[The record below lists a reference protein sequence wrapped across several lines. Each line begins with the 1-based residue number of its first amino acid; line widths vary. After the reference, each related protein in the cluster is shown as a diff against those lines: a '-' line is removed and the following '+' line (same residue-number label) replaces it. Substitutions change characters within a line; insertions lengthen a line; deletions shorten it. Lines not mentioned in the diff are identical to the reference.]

1 MRKAKYR
8 LLALLSV
15 LALSAGGCGSDV
27 SSRDVKTGDSAVDA
41 SVAAHTV
48 TAEVNVNYTAQKL
61 GSLISGTDGY
71 KFEFADGGSEVVFND
86 IGTSSV
92 SVKATDPEGKSNTW
106 AVNVN
111 AIDSTSPK
119 FSGIKDITAKKGE
132 MADLKKGVSVEDNYD
147 KNIEFTV
154 DFDKQDKDPSAVG
167 EHIIT
172 YFAKDS
178 SGNIASRKAT
188 LTITGENGET
198 ETKQTTSKPED
209 SSEAEKK
216 TTTTTK
222 KQSETATTTAAAD
235 PNAKSPNVQFYQDR
249 AVIAGDSIA
258 YGFCAYGYV
267 PYDHNIAKGS
277 TALRQYDDTSLFM
290 FDPTGTPLSF
300 LDAIAAVKPSL
311 LYISMGMNDVNLI
324 DDQTYVARYKDLIN
338 KVKQKVPDCIIVCCS
353 ITPITAASQFT
364 DINNIRTF
372 NATLKTTIEGL
383 KDENVLFFDAYSVIV
398 GPDGIYSPPE
408 NSAGDGV
415 HLAAGCYQQLLD
427 KLAVLL
433 DSKGMKDKIT
443 QIEAN
448 RKNA

>member
-1 MRKAKYR
+1 MSEWMQYTLVICGGIITILTLWNMVEQRIKSTRMPTDNLEERVSLLEKKLEFEIKATFVEYDARFGRDKQKIESIEEMLSMSRATLLNDLKSVKERLDDIGARFSENKHFGLSIDYPEIQKRDMIFYIFQEMCDERK
-8 LLALLSV
+8 V
-15 LALSAGGCGSDV
+15 L
-27 SSRDVKTGDSAVDA
+27 
-41 SVAAHTV
+41 
-48 TAEVNVNYTAQKL
+48 
-61 GSLISGTDGY
+61 
-71 KFEFADGGSEVVFND
+71 FSEVSCN
-86 IGTSSV
+86 
-92 SVKATDPEGKSNTW
+92 P
-106 AVNVN
+106 AVNFARKLLKIDRYYHLASK
-111 AIDSTSPK
+111 AI
-119 FSGIKDITAKKGE
+119 
-132 MADLKKGVSVEDNYD
+132 
-147 KNIEFTV
+147 
-154 DFDKQDKDPSAVG
+154 
-167 EHIIT
+167 
-172 YFAKDS
+172 
-178 SGNIASRKAT
+178 
-188 LTITGENGET
+188 
-198 ETKQTTSKPED
+198 SK
-209 SSEAEKK
+209 AEKK

-324 DDQTYVARYKDLIN
+324 DDQTYVTRYKDLIN
-338 KVKQKVPDCIIVCCS
+338 KVKQRVPDCIIVCCS

-398 GPDGIYSPPE
+398 GPDGIYSPQE